1 MSSFNP
7 SALLEGGPGFE
18 LPVGSMPSFSRPFI
32 DDPSSSVFPLG
43 MGFGNENLAGK
54 YLDNSM
60 VPQFRYGVGGVMS
73 QPDNGGMLPGFTTTL
88 PTSPEEATNSF
99 QSAIDKGVDPNIAWV
114 TEQLMSRG
122 NKDWKEQADYIF
134 DKRREEAERANK
146 MGQWNTVLGSFIKD
160 VPKALTESAR
170 RRNMYLGDMLTSQA
184 DARREAAV
192 GLRQSMAS
200 MPNAPA
206 RNYIRI

>member
-1 MSSFNP
+1 MKK
-7 SALLEGGPGFE
+7 
-18 LPVGSMPSFSRPFI
+18 
-32 DDPSSSVFPLG
+32 D
-43 MGFGNENLAGK
+43 GNE
-54 YLDNSM
+54 
-60 VPQFRYGVGGVMS
+60 
-73 QPDNGGMLPGFTTTL
+73 
-88 PTSPEEATNSF
+88 E
-99 QSAIDKGVDPNIAWV
+99 
-114 TEQLMSRG
+114 
-122 NKDWKEQADYIF
+122 WKEQADYIF

-192 GLRQSMAS
+192 GLRQAMAS

>member
-88 PTSPEEATNSF
+88 PTSPESPAPIPE
-99 QSAIDKGVDPNIAWV
+99 GVDPTTAFV
-114 TEQLMSRG
+114 LRELRG
-122 NKDWKEQADYIF
+122 MKKDGNEEWKEQADYIF

-160 VPKALTESAR
+160 VPKALSESAR

-192 GLRQSMAS
+192 GLRQAMAS